1 MSKPPV
7 KPAAADRLE
16 LERLRAESLALR
28 AILREAQVTQYHIWI
43 DSKVEP
49 DDPHF
54 RTVRNIIEGTS

>member
-1 MSKPPV
+1 MSKSSD
-7 KPAAADRLE
+7 KPSAESRLE

-28 AILREAQVTQYHIWI
+28 AILRESQVTQYHIWV

-54 RTVRNIIEGTS
+54 QTVRRIIERTT